1 MVDSVKNYGVS
12 GVSANVELGKSGN
25 QVIGSDSSQI
35 SLTQNDGSTLVNAVI
50 GDGTSATHA
59 VNKSQLDEI
68 TDPKVKIATVTVN
81 YNSGNANI
89 GTFSANA
96 FVLSVAVE
104 KTTGNWTGYN
114 SATEIT
120 VGDAEDVD
128 RLFSGF
134 DSSIQTIT
142 EPKHK
147 YSSETEVII
156 YVTQGGA
163 SAGSGIVT
171 IWYSGTIS

>member
-1 MVDSVKNYGVS
+1 MVDSVKNYGLA
-12 GVSANVELGKSGN
+12 GVSANVELGKQGA
-25 QVIGSDSSQI
+25 QIIGSDSSQI
-35 SLTQNDGSTLVNAVI
+35 SFQDKDGNASVI
-50 GDGTSATHA
+50 AIAEGTADSHGVA
-59 VNKSQLDEI
+59 KSQYDGIVL
-68 TDPKVKIATVTVN
+68 PKLQYDKTSVS
-81 YNSGNANI
+81 YNSGNVSV
-89 GTFSANA
+89 GTFSANSTIHK
-96 FVLSVAVE
+96 VVIESS
-104 KTTGNWTGYN
+104 TGSWTDEN
-114 SATEIT
+114 SSTEIT

-163 SAGSGIVT
+163 SAGSGTVT